1 MNTVASAAMG
11 LRSAAIIGS
20 MTISRVMNPEP
31 PMKGVNGMNVVMMYV
46 AARPAT
52 SVSSA
57 VLGTHGLLFSGLINL
72 PPYSG
77 VFLARRNGWEA
88 PLTRLKLGPRSISI

>member
-1 MNTVASAAMG
+1 MN
-11 LRSAAIIGS
+11 
-20 MTISRVMNPEP
+20 
-31 PMKGVNGMNVVMMYV
+31 GVNGMKVVIMYV
-46 AARPAT
+46 AARPAA

-57 VLGTHGLLFSGLINL
+57 VLGTHGLLFSGLVIL

-88 PLTRLKLGPRSISI
+88 PLTRLKLDPEGVSI

>member
-20 MTISRVMNPEP
+20 MTISRVMNPGP
-31 PMKGVNGMNVVMMYV
+31 PMKGVNGMNVVIMYV
-46 AARPAT
+46 AARPAA

-57 VLGTHGLLFSGLINL
+57 VLGTHCLLFSGLIIL

-77 VFLARRNGWEA
+77 VFLPRRNGSEA
-88 PLTRLKLGPRSISI
+88 PLTRLKLDSRGILI